1 VTERSP
7 EDDAIISEIFE
18 AEGGDKFTNDPAD
31 AGGPT
36 KFGITLGALQL
47 WRGHNP
53 PVTAEDVR
61 NLQEPEAREIAYMNY
76 IVKPGF
82 ARINDPKLRYA
93 LVDFTYLF
101 GPDDSI
107 PALQE
112 IVGTAADGQLGPKT
126 AAAANA
132 MEPRA
137 IINRLAVKR
146 ERLHVARVI
155 SELRKLPNFNE
166 LQARFLKGWSN
177 RALSFIT

>member
-1 VTERSP
+1 MTRTP
-7 EDDAIISEIFE
+7 EDDAIISHIFE
-18 AEGGDKFTNDPAD
+18 AEGGDKFTNDPLD

-36 KFGITLGALQL
+36 KFGITLGALQE
-47 WRGHNP
+47 WRDSNH

-61 NLQEPEAREIAYMNY
+61 NLQETEARDIAYARY

-82 ARINDPKLRYA
+82 ARISDAGMRYA

-112 IVGTAADGQLGPKT
+112 IVGSAVDGVLGPKT

-132 MEPRA
+132 MEPRKV
-137 IINRLAVKR
+137 INLLAVKR
-146 ERLHVARVI
+146 IKLHANRVVQ
-155 SELRKLPNFNE
+155 NE
-166 LQARFLKGWSN
+166 SQLRFLRGWIN
-177 RALSFIT
+177 RASSFIT